1 MIGKA
6 FVSAD
11 TLDKRGESS
20 ARLHDARL
28 QEEVNQIQGFEDPG
42 MLVEMN
48 EEGFI
53 RLENVVKYASQH
65 IAMIS
70 L

>member
-1 MIGKA
+1 
-6 FVSAD
+6 
-11 TLDKRGESS
+11 
-20 ARLHDARL
+20 L
-28 QEEVNQIQGFEDPG
+28 QEEVNQIQGFKDPG